1 MTPAEIFGLVALV
14 VLGLILLVAIRIRL
28 DAIQSRIAAVT
39 RVEAKLDLLLKQAD
53 IKYDPYVHVSQDI
66 IEALRANQKI
76 KAIKLYREA
85 TGVELKEA
93 KEFIEE
99 VQRRAGMS
107 WVPRRTPSVAL
118 DLRHAGDG
126 AVQGIKRARL
136 DVGTGFRVVLPDRAG
151 YRGVP
156 RSLRIRFRRC
166 DPLCTHSPAL
176 PQQPNEVCRLRRPRA
191 HEPGLLRSQHRCLSQ
206 LQMPAPFPAIWL

>member
-1 MTPAEIFGLVALV
+1 LV

-53 IKYDPYVHVSQDI
+53 IKFDPYAYVSNDI
-66 IEALRANQKI
+66 VEALRANQKI

-85 TGVELKEA
+85 TGVGLKEA

-107 WVPRRTPSVAL
+107 
-118 DLRHAGDG
+118 
-126 AVQGIKRARL
+126 
-136 DVGTGFRVVLPDRAG
+136 
-151 YRGVP
+151 
-156 RSLRIRFRRC
+156 
-166 DPLCTHSPAL
+166 
-176 PQQPNEVCRLRRPRA
+176 
-191 HEPGLLRSQHRCLSQ
+191 
-206 LQMPAPFPAIWL
+206 